1 MKEWNNAGRKCLRAS
16 DKRNETPSQK
26 RSGKERSKNVKSLHN
41 WETHEKPMDLAHL
54 AKSTYNHLPRWF
66 LFEPKST
73 YNPPNQMQVTCKV
86 CITYNS
92 SISHVAWL

>member
-1 MKEWNNAGRKCLRAS
+1 
-16 DKRNETPSQK
+16 
-26 RSGKERSKNVKSLHN
+26 
-41 WETHEKPMDLAHL
+41 MDLAHL
-54 AKSTYNHLPRWF
+54 AKSTYNHLPRWI
-66 LFEPKST
+66 LVEPKSTYNHLPRWVLVEPKST

>member
-1 MKEWNNAGRKCLRAS
+1 MLAENVCAQATKETKRPRKKGVERNA
-16 DKRNETPSQK
+16 QK
-26 RSGKERSKNVKSLHN
+26 MRKSLHN
-41 WETHEKPMDLAHL
+41 WETHKKPMDLAHL
-54 AKSTYNHLPRWF
+54 AKSTYNHLPRWI
-66 LFEPKST
+66 LVEPKST